1 MNIFVGKLSYS
12 TNEMELQQAFE
23 AYGEVSSCKI
33 IMDRFT
39 GRSKGFGFV
48 EMDNDAEASAA
59 IDGLNGTELDGRT
72 IVVNKARPR
81 DCF

>member
-1 MNIFVGKLSYS
+1 MPIWKEIVMTTGTVKFF
-12 TNEMELQQAFE
+12 NE
-23 AYGEVSSCKI
+23 
-33 IMDRFT
+33 T
-39 GRSKGFGFV
+39 KGFGFV

-81 DCF
+81 DRF